1 MLKNQIMS
9 KTLYTLIVYSENIA
23 GVLNQITAVFTRRQ
37 VNIESLNV
45 SASSTQGV
53 HKYTITAMS
62 DEDTISKITK
72 QIEKKIEVLQAN
84 YYTDRDVFILETAL
98 YKISTQ
104 NILENR
110 NISKVV
116 RMHNA
121 MMVEV
126 NPTYS
131 IVEKTGM
138 TDEIISLYEGL
149 KEYDCVIQFVRS
161 GRIAITKGNV
171 ERLDAYLADREAHY
185 IASKKSE

>member
-1 MLKNQIMS
+1 MS

-98 YKISTQ
+98 YKISTP